1 LLIDRGLAAPSIS
14 VLDQC
19 AHTDVAHWSNPA
31 IYPTTANRKGFR
43 MLSDSVA
50 ALRKFCRALLASN
63 APEQLA
69 LGFTIGMMIGLV
81 PKGNLIALSL
91 CVLLFS
97 MRCNKG
103 LGLAVAVAFSFVGP
117 WTDQFAHRLGLAML
131 SVEPIQATYAS
142 IFQQPLGPW
151 LGFNNT
157 VVAGSLLIGLYVAY
171 PIYWSTRVMFWAV
184 LGSPKEATS

>member
-1 LLIDRGLAAPSIS
+1 MLIYRGLAAQSIS

-19 AHTDVAHWSNPA
+19 AHTDVARLVESRHLIP
-31 IYPTTANRKGFR
+31 PQLTGK
-43 MLSDSVA
+43 DSGCFLTPLPHCGSFVE
-50 ALRKFCRALLASN
+50 CCLASN
-63 APEQLA
+63 APSSSL

-103 LGLAVAVAFSFVGP
+103 LGLAAAVAFSFVGP
-117 WTDQFAHRLGLAML
+117 WTDPFAHRLGLAAL
-131 SVEPIQATYAS
+131 SLQPMQATYAS
-142 IFQQPLGPW
+142 IFKLPLGPW

-157 VVAGSLLIGLYVAY
+157 VVTGSLLMGLYVAY
-171 PIYWSTRVMFWAV
+171 PVYWLTRLLF
-184 LGSPKEATS
+184 